1 MTGSV
6 HDHVVVGGGIV
17 GLSTARQ
24 LLGSRDGADVLVLD
38 KEDDVGRHQ
47 TGHNSGVIHSGIYYQ
62 PGSLKARMCREGA
75 RRTEEYA
82 AEHGVPVRVIGK
94 LLVATDEREL
104 AGMHAL
110 RERADVNGV
119 AAEVIDAVEL
129 RRREPHVSG
138 LGALWLPGTG
148 ITDYRAIARALAAD
162 VRAAGGGVVT
172 GCEVTGIVETGDEV
186 RLTTTTGVVR
196 ARNVVFCAGVQAD
209 RVARMAGLPVDF
221 AVVPFRG
228 EYYDVVPERA
238 DLVSTLI
245 YPIPDPSLPFLG
257 VHLTPTVDGGL
268 NVGPNAVLGF
278 AREGYP
284 RFSFDW
290 RDTVEMARYRGMYP
304 LARQNLRTGVRE
316 LRNSVWKAGYLRE
329 CQKYAPSLTAGDL
342 VPREAGIR
350 AQAVLPDGS
359 FVHDFLLR
367 RTARTLHV
375 INAPSPAATSALPIG
390 EALARMALTGEDTV
404 GPDPGSGQPATE

>member
-1 MTGSV
+1 M

-17 GLSTARQ
+17 GLSTAMQ
-24 LLGSRDGADVLVLD
+24 LLRSRPGADVLVLE
-38 KEDDVGRHQ
+38 KETSVGHHQ
-47 TGHNSGVIHSGIYYQ
+47 TGHNSGVVHSGIYYE

-75 RRTEEYA
+75 RLTQEYA
-82 AEHGVPVRVIGK
+82 AEHGVPLEVIGK

-104 AGMHAL
+104 PGMTAL
-110 RERADVNGV
+110 HERAQVNGV
-119 AAEVIDAVEL
+119 LAEVIDAAEL
-129 RRREPHVSG
+129 HSREPQVTG
-138 LGALWLPGTG
+138 LAALWLPGTG
-148 ITDYRAIARALAAD
+148 ITDYGAITRALADD
-162 VRAAGGGVVT
+162 VRRRGGSVVT
-172 GCEVTGIVETGDEV
+172 GCEVTAISETGEEV
-186 RLTTTTGVVR
+186 RLATAAEATDVVR
-196 ARNVVFCAGVQAD
+196 ARHVVFCAGVQAD

-221 AVVPFRG
+221 AIVPFRG

-284 RFSFDW
+284 KFSFDW
-290 RDTVEMARYRGMYP
+290 RDTAELARFRGTYP
-304 LARQNLRTGVRE
+304 LARAHLRTGLRE
-316 LRNSVWKAGYLRE
+316 MRNSVWKTGYLRE
-329 CQKYAPSLTAGDL
+329 CQKYAPGLTADDL

-350 AQAVLPDGS
+350 AQAVLADGT

-367 RTARTLHV
+367 NTPRSLHV
-375 INAPSPAATSALPIG
+375 VNAPSPAATSALPIG
-390 EALARMALTGEDTV
+390 RALAQLATTGRDV
-404 GPDPGSGQPATE
+404 VP